1 MLVII
6 LLSITLKYSNLC
18 TFSWFLVNLLLL
30 MKTAQLTVRGLLN
43 RPPPRFSL
51 REPPRARFIPGSHD
65 FPVDVG
71 FPGLL
76 LHFCLL
82 ELNWPGINSCCSPLM
97 PSNHFKPVRH
107 ASKGKGK
114 GEKGTCPPFCAFLPL
129 PSPPL
134 ACFAPVTQFNL
145 FKKQKCVE
153 PYGKKNSCAK
163 FLNSILYI
171 CEANYQTEQTPRGLP
186 LNYSTCI
193 ITSSVPQLP

>member
-76 LHFCLL
+76 PHFCLL

-97 PSNHFKPVRH
+97 PSNHFKPVRQ

-114 GEKGTCPPFCAFLPL
+114 GEKGTSSPFCAFLL
-129 PSPPL
+129 LLSPPL
-134 ACFAPVTQFNL
+134 ACFATVTQFNL
-145 FKKQKCVE
+145 FKKQ
-153 PYGKKNSCAK
+153 K

-171 CEANYQTEQTPRGLP
+171 CEANYQTEQTPRDLP

-193 ITSSVPQLP
+193 ITSSGPQLP